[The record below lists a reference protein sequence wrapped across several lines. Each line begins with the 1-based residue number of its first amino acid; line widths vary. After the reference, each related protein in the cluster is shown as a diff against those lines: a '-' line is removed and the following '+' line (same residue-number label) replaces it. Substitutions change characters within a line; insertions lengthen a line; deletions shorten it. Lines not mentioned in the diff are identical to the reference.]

1 MPVSL
6 KLITICHTIV
16 SISCSDF
23 RMVLWGLESHPGD
36 STKQCS
42 VCTKYFSLNLADLES
57 NKEGWQIAFC
67 MGSGME
73 GIDRQLNS
81 PLMR

>member
-1 MPVSL
+1 
-6 KLITICHTIV
+6 
-16 SISCSDF
+16 
-23 RMVLWGLESHPGD
+23 MVLWGLESHPGD

-42 VCTKYFSLNLADLES
+42 VCTKFFALNPGDLES
-57 NKEGWQIAFC
+57 NKEEWQIAFC

-73 GIDRQLNS
+73 GLGRQLNS